1 MSNKKLVVRPMCT
14 AECQGIKLA
23 LAHYLAPGREEKT
36 ASCFFYIEGADENII
51 VDTGQSPELA
61 GVVYKDLGVIG
72 KAVASPEDLL
82 KKVGLKCEDIDTVI
96 FTHLHQDHTA
106 NAKRFTR
113 AKFIVQS
120 AELTEALHPGAG
132 SLWYWPEDY
141 IARKFVTV
149 TGDQEISDG
158 IKVMATPGHTAGSQT
173 ILVETEKG
181 VVAIAGMCSVM
192 ENFYPP
198 EQVKPFFFG
207 GVVPPG
213 IQYNQREIVQSMI
226 NIKQTADI
234 VMPLHD
240 SKWLT
245 TDRIP

>member
-14 AECQGIKLA
+14 AQCEGIKSV
-23 LAHYLAPGREEKT
+23 LAHYTGADRTEKT
-36 ASCFFYIEGADENII
+36 VSCFFYIEGADGNII

-61 GVVYKDLGVIG
+61 GLVYKDLGVTG
-72 KAVASPEDLL
+72 KALASPEDLL

-106 NAKRFTR
+106 NVKRFPN
-113 AKFIVQS
+113 AKLIVQS
-120 AELTEALHPGAG
+120 AELTEALNPGFG

-141 IARKFVTV
+141 KDLQFVTV

-158 IKVMATPGHTAGSQT
+158 IKVMLTPGHTPGSQT
-173 ILVETEKG
+173 VLVETEKG

-198 EQVKPFFFG
+198 ELPKKFF
-207 GVVPPG
+207 PG
-213 IQYNQREIVQSMI
+213 EVIPSGILYDQRLMVESMVR
-226 NIKQTADI
+226 IKHVADI

-240 SKWLT
+240 IRWAT